1 MKYILIVIALALSV
15 AGCTNEATL
24 ETKQATVSGCEI
36 FRVDLQGQDKSRPLY
51 LAKCK
56 DTATVT
62 YNTGGKSNYTGVT
75 VTVVEKEQA
84 DLEEKKAELD
94 KKKNA
99 LAKLSDEE
107 KKLLGLK

>member
-1 MKYILIVIALALSV
+1 MKYILIVITLVL
-15 AGCTNEATL
+15 AGCTNEVTL
-24 ETKQATVSGCEI
+24 ETKQGTVSGCEI
-36 FRVDLQGQDKSRPLY
+36 FRVDLQGQEKARPLY
-51 LAKCK
+51 LARCK

-62 YNTGGKSNYTGVT
+62 YNTEGKSNYTGVT

-84 DLEEKKAELD
+84 DLEVKKNELN